1 MSPTRPQG
9 LWQWAHIFLLLSI
22 LCSGFYAAILPVLLL
37 LLPEPIHVYCH
48 ETVFYLLLL
57 AFQPIFL
64 LDTIQHT
71 SFCIHN
77 CTSLK
82 FPQFR
87 LSRIGGT
94 YQTSLSFAFSR
105 TAPAN
110 SDLRMLQSTSRSAP
124 AWFSQR
130 RDFPAAH
137 PSRNTAPRSSR
148 CSPQTH
154 RKSVGRGRRF

>member
-1 MSPTRPQG
+1 MSPTRLQG

-94 YQTSLSFAFSR
+94 YQNRRKRSLFSR
-105 TAPAN
+105 IIRDRCPPCRSQRAFRACSGSSSVSFRT
-110 SDLRMLQSTSRSAP
+110 RRRCSRSL
-124 AWFSQR
+124 
-130 RDFPAAH
+130 
-137 PSRNTAPRSSR
+137 T
-148 CSPQTH
+148 
-154 RKSVGRGRRF
+154 

>member
-1 MSPTRPQG
+1 MSPTRLQG
-9 LWQWAHIFLLLSI
+9 LWQWAHIFPLLSI

-64 LDTIQHT
+64 LDTTQHT

-94 YQTSLSFAFSR
+94 YQYRSLFFHR
-105 TAPAN
+105 WRR
-110 SDLRMLQSTSRSAP
+110 LRCPLDVGRWLCT
-124 AWFSQR
+124 
-130 RDFPAAH
+130 AAH
-137 PSRNTAPRSSR
+137 RSCDNPLAYRTDPARPDKHTPR
-148 CSPQTH
+148 
-154 RKSVGRGRRF
+154 

>member
-1 MSPTRPQG
+1 MASVLPVRLSFSCQAPWVVVLFVVRPIPHTLLFYNIWPIDARGLDEFLQKLLLMLPTRLQG

-48 ETVFYLLLL
+48 ESVFYLLLL
-57 AFQPIFL
+57 ALQLIFL

-94 YQTSLSFAFSR
+94 YHSFGTVAVWS
-105 TAPAN
+105 
-110 SDLRMLQSTSRSAP
+110 
-124 AWFSQR
+124 
-130 RDFPAAH
+130 
-137 PSRNTAPRSSR
+137 
-148 CSPQTH
+148 
-154 RKSVGRGRRF
+154 G